1 MRISTAFRYDES
13 VDNLQRRQREM
24 SESQAAMTNGK
35 RINKPSDDPTG
46 AARAE
51 RAFIAQ
57 QRIASD
63 QRLVGASRNALQLGE
78 STLGQAIGVLQSA
91 RETIVA
97 AGNGSFSDA
106 DREAQASQ
114 LRQFRSQLMALA
126 NQDDGGGGFV
136 FGGQSGGVQPFL
148 DTPAGVVANA
158 SPGQHQLSQ
167 REAMPTTLDGVA
179 VWLQAPTGNGVFVAE
194 AAAGNTG
201 NAWVT
206 PGTVSDPS
214 ALTGGQYELT
224 FSVTPGGTTYTI
236 TRNGLPT
243 TATGVAYQ
251 ASSAI
256 TIDGMSFSI
265 NGEPANGDQFTV
277 APSTSTLDP
286 FAALDRAVRTLS
298 DPNAKPGEITQ
309 AVNNGLRDLDAVM
322 RQMQGAR
329 SAAGATLNRLDQA
342 DQRNQDRMLW
352 AQTLQSET
360 EDIDMVQAISDFQA
374 KQGSYSAALQSYA
387 MVQSMSLL
395 DYMK

>member
-13 VDNLQRRQREM
+13 VDNLQRRQRDM
-24 SESQAAMTNGK
+24 SDSQAAMTNGK

-126 NQDDGGGGFV
+126 NQDDGAGGFV
-136 FGGQSGGVQPFL
+136 FGGQSGGVLPFI

-158 SPGQHQLSQ
+158 SPGQQQLSQ

-206 PGTVSDPS
+206 PGTVTDPS

-243 TATGVAYQ
+243 TATGVAYRP
-251 ASSAI
+251 SSAI
-256 TIDGMSFSI
+256 TLDGMSFSI
-265 NGEPANGDQFTV
+265 NGQPANGDRFTV
-277 APSTSTLDP
+277 EPSTSTLDP

-298 DPNAKPGEITQ
+298 DPNARPGEITQ

-329 SAAGATLNRLDQA
+329 SAAGANLNRLDQA

-360 EDIDMVQAISDFQA
+360 EDIDMVQAISDFQS
-374 KQGSYSAALQSYA
+374 KQSSYSAALQSYA
-387 MVQSMSLL
+387 MVQKMSLL